1 MVKYFKRIAICGLFA
16 VLLWIINV
24 YSNKE
29 NLLQEVIRFPVVENF
44 KGSQDEQLI
53 HQVRQTVLQSVQEDL
68 EAISDTTAARNYL
81 SLNLSKVQDALNNT
95 QSIIGYPEWSN
106 NIICKE
112 LFDVLRYETYTL
124 PSSIYDSL
132 HIGLG
137 MDRPA
142 NG

>member
-1 MVKYFKRIAICGLFA
+1 MVKCFKRIAICGLFA

-81 SLNLSKVQDALNNT
+81 SLNLSKVQDAVNNT

-112 LFDVLRYETYTL
+112 LFDVRHYATYTL

-137 MDRPA
+137 MDGPA